1 MSAASGLP
9 ASAPSRPAPL
19 ATSSPLPQQARQGFP
34 SVPTMRGPEGSW
46 PFGGLG
52 AQWRQ
57 SPCAGGGPPPSQ
69 GLLNRTEG
77 TEGFQRGV
85 EYSV

>member
-34 SVPTMRGPEGSW
+34 SVPTMRGPEGPGPSEGW
-46 PFGGLG
+46 GHSGGRARVLVG
-52 AQWRQ
+52 AR
-57 SPCAGGGPPPSQ
+57 PPH
-69 GLLNRTEG
+69 
-77 TEGFQRGV
+77 RGC
-85 EYSV
+85 